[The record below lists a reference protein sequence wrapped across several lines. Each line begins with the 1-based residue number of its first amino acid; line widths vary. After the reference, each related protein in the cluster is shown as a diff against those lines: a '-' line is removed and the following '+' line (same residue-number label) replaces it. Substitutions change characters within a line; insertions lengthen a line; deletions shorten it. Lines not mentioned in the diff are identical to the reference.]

1 VETCFSPIE
10 DTSPVFSGLGVKSL
24 NSTGDFPHGA
34 VAKTL
39 SSQGRGPGS
48 IPGQETRSHM
58 LQLRVHMPYLRPS
71 ATEEMNTYLNKRAVL
86 VFCFCFFFLSLNST
100 DDLCILQS
108 WGAPSGGPPLP
119 KEQGLTGS
127 GQEGSNVRRQ
137 VKKEGCECNRAQE
150 HGLGSPIDLGSKLAS
165 DLGQLTTAAAAK
177 LLQSCP
183 TLRDPT
189 DCSLPGS
196 SAHGIFQARVL
207 EWGAIAFSN

>member
-1 VETCFSPIE
+1 METCFSPIE

-86 VFCFCFFFLSLNST
+86 VFCFCFFFKFK
-100 DDLCILQS
+100 QH
-108 WGAPSGGPPLP
+108 
-119 KEQGLTGS
+119 
-127 GQEGSNVRRQ
+127 R
-137 VKKEGCECNRAQE
+137 
-150 HGLGSPIDLGSKLAS
+150 
-165 DLGQLTTAAAAK
+165 
-177 LLQSCP
+177 
-183 TLRDPT
+183 
-189 DCSLPGS
+189 
-196 SAHGIFQARVL
+196 
-207 EWGAIAFSN
+207 